1 MADNV
6 TKVFDLIKEM
16 TVLELNDLR
25 KKIEEEFDVKA
36 VAPVAVAGAAGA
48 DSGADSGNTTVSVF
62 VKDPGA
68 SKIEVIKVIREIT
81 GLALKEAKEMA
92 ESAGAKPLKE
102 GIEQTEADQIA
113 EKLKAAGAVVEIK

>member
-36 VAPVAVAGAAGA
+36 VAPVAVAGAAGTDASA
-48 DSGADSGNTTVSVF
+48 DAANSTVSVF
-62 VKDPGA
+62 IKDPGA
-68 SKIEVIKVIREIT
+68 TKIEVIKVIREIT
-81 GLALKEAKEMA
+81 GLALKDAKEMA

-102 GIEQTEADQIA
+102 GIEQAEADQIA

>member
-48 DSGADSGNTTVSVF
+48 DAGADAGNTTVSVF
-62 VKDPGA
+62 IKDPGA

-81 GLALKEAKEMA
+81 GLALKDAKEMA

-102 GIEQTEADQIA
+102 GIEQAEADQIA

>member
-6 TKVFDLIKEM
+6 TKVFDLIKGM

-36 VAPVAVAGAAGA
+36 VAPVAVAGAAGTDASA
-48 DSGADSGNTTVSVF
+48 DAANSTVSVF
-62 VKDPGA
+62 IKDPGA

-81 GLALKEAKEMA
+81 GLALKDAKEMA

-102 GIEQTEADQIA
+102 GIEQAEADQIA

>member
-6 TKVFDLIKEM
+6 TKVFDLIKDM

-25 KKIEEEFDVKA
+25 KKIEVEFDVQA
-36 VAPVAVAGAAGA
+36 TVAAAPAAGGSGAAEEEA
-48 DSGADSGNTTVSVF
+48 STVSVF

-81 GLALKEAKEMA
+81 GLGLKEAKEMA
-92 ESAGAKPLKE
+92 ESAGATALKE
-102 GIEQTEADQIA
+102 GLEKAEADQIA
-113 EKLKAAGAVVEIK
+113 EKLKAAGAIVEIK

>member
-36 VAPVAVAGAAGA
+36 VAPVAVAGAASA
-48 DSGADSGNTTVSVF
+48 DASVDAANSTVSVF
-62 VKDPGA
+62 IKDPGA

-81 GLALKEAKEMA
+81 GLALKDAKEMA

-102 GIEQTEADQIA
+102 GIEQAEADQIA

>member
-36 VAPVAVAGAAGA
+36 VAPVAVAGAAGTDASA
-48 DSGADSGNTTVSVF
+48 DAANSTVSVF
-62 VKDPGA
+62 IKDPGA

-81 GLALKEAKEMA
+81 GLALKDAKEMA

-102 GIEQTEADQIA
+102 GIEQAEADQIA

>member
-36 VAPVAVAGAAGA
+36 VAPVAIAGAAHA
-48 DSGADSGNTTVSVF
+48 DASADAASSTVSVF
-62 VKDPGA
+62 IKDPGA

-81 GLALKEAKEMA
+81 GLALKDAKEMA

-102 GIEQTEADQIA
+102 GIEQAEADQIA